1 MRPHREHAPLALRLD
16 AIVVGPAS
24 HIGDG
29 VVRAVRPIRGRIG
42 GGIGNRD
49 GQIVGPDEVTIDVA
63 VEAIG
68 FSATL
73 SLRTTGNKQTVQ
85 ISSKGDIR
93 GVNITMVKS

>member
-1 MRPHREHAPLALRLD
+1 MNLSSWRQPPGNTVGIDVALGRIAL
-16 AIVVGPAS
+16 GPALAS
-24 HIGDG
+24 AKT
-29 VVRAVRPIRGRIG
+29 VAVNAFSGFPAALAG
-42 GGIGNRD
+42 GGK
-49 GQIVGPDEVTIDVA
+49 IDVA

-93 GVNITMVKS
+93 GVSITMVKS

>member
-1 MRPHREHAPLALRLD
+1 MSGNWTETNRN
-16 AIVVGPAS
+16 I
-24 HIGDG
+24 IGNLQG
-29 VVRAVRPIRGRIG
+29 TAG
-42 GGIGNRD
+42 GGK
-49 GQIVGPDEVTIDVA
+49 IDVA

-93 GVNITMVKS
+93 ASTSRW